1 MKPLYKRRAIAA
13 LLALA
18 IPAFAATVQAWGDLG
33 HRIVAELAWRQLDP
47 SARAEVTRLLKA
59 DGSDSLA
66 DVASWPDHLRDDPAQ
81 RELGKAT
88 GPLHYMDFHD
98 GKCHYVPPR
107 DCADGR
113 CVVGGIEKYVAIL
126 GDRHKSNAERAEALK
141 FVVHIVGDVHQP
153 LHAGNR
159 DDKGG
164 NEYQVQFDGKGTN
177 LHRVWDSQMLYT
189 RDLKWEAY
197 ADRLAAEGP
206 VKLPRP
212 IAPLNNPYAQWAEE
226 SCSIVAANGFYP
238 AGHQI
243 DDAYVAKN
251 LPVAETR
258 LREAGK
264 RLADL
269 LNKTLTR

>member
-1 MKPLYKRRAIAA
+1 MKSVLKRRSIAV

-18 IPAFAATVQAWGDLG
+18 VPAFASTVQAWGDIG
-33 HRIVAELAWRQLDP
+33 HRIVADLAWRQLDP
-47 SARAEVTRLLKA
+47 TAKAEVARLLRV
-59 DGSDSLA
+59 DGSDSLP
-66 DVASWPDHLRDDPAQ
+66 DIASWPDHLRDMPGKEA
-81 RELGKAT
+81 LGKAT
-88 GPLHYMDFHD
+88 GTLHYVNIRDD
-98 GKCHYVPPR
+98 KCHYVPPR

-113 CVVGGIEKYVAIL
+113 CVVGGLEKYVAIL
-126 GDRHKSNAERAEALK
+126 RDRHNSDAERAEALK
-141 FVVHIVGDVHQP
+141 FVVHFVGDVHQP

-189 RDLKWEAY
+189 RDLKWQAY
-197 ADRLAAEGP
+197 ADRLADEGK

-212 IAPLNNPYAQWAEE
+212 IAPLDNPYAQWAEE
-226 SCSIVAANGFYP
+226 SCKIVAGRGFYP
-238 AGHQI
+238 DGHRV

-251 LPVAETR
+251 LPIAETR

-269 LNKTLTR
+269 LNKTLD

>member
-1 MKPLYKRRAIAA
+1 MKAALKRRSIAA

-18 IPAFAATVQAWGDLG
+18 IPAFASTVQAWGDIG

-47 SARAEVTRLLKA
+47 AARAEVNRLLKV
-59 DGSDSLA
+59 DGSDSLP
-66 DVASWPDHLRDDPAQ
+66 DIASWPDHLRDMPGQEA
-81 RELGKAT
+81 LGKAT
-88 GPLHYMDFHD
+88 GPMHYVNFRDD
-98 GKCHYVPPR
+98 TCHYVPPR

-113 CVVGGIEKYVAIL
+113 CVIGGLEKYVAIL
-126 GDRHKSNAERAEALK
+126 GDRHAPEAARAQALK
-141 FVVHIVGDVHQP
+141 FVVHFVGDVHQP

-164 NEYQVQFDGKGTN
+164 NDFQVRFDGKGTN

-189 RDLKWEAY
+189 RDLKWKAY

-206 VKLPRP
+206 VKLPRA
-212 IAPLNNPYAQWAEE
+212 IAPFDNAYAQWAEE
-226 SCSIVAANGFYP
+226 SCKIVARRGFYP
-238 AGHQI
+238 DAHRV
-243 DDAYVAKN
+243 DDAYVAQN

-269 LNKTLTR
+269 LNKTLD

>member
-1 MKPLYKRRAIAA
+1 MNVVTKRRTIAA

-18 IPAFAATVQAWGDLG
+18 LPAFAATVQAWGDIG

-47 SARAEVTRLLKA
+47 SAKAEVERLLKA
-59 DGSDSLA
+59 DGSGSLA
-66 DVASWPDHLRDDPAQ
+66 DVASWPDHLRNDPEHKA
-81 RELGKAT
+81 LGKAT
-88 GPLHYMDFHD
+88 GPLHYVDIRD
-98 GKCHYVPPR
+98 DKCHYVAPR
-107 DCADGR
+107 DCADGK
-113 CVVGGIEKYVAIL
+113 CVVGGLEKYVAIL
-126 GDRHKSNAERAEALK
+126 GDRHKSSAERAEALK
-141 FVVHIVGDVHQP
+141 FVVHFVGDVHQP

-164 NEYQVQFDGKGTN
+164 NDYQVQFDGKGTN
-177 LHRVWDSQMLYT
+177 LHSVWDSKMLYT
-189 RDLKWEAY
+189 RDLKWDAY

-212 IAPLNNPYAQWAEE
+212 IPPPGSPYVQWAEE
-226 SCSIVAANGFYP
+226 SCAVVATAGFYP
-238 AGHQI
+238 AAHAI

-269 LNKTLTR
+269 LNKTLD